1 MTVRTD
7 IHYSI
12 LMSEYNAK
20 VGRWGGNLIQAAR
33 ARAIINSPRRGR
45 HKTENLWAQHRATTK
60 FRLGGNAY
68 RIGLVLENNA
78 SYARYVHEGTKGIN
92 GFIFPNHDYFV
103 FPGSEIGKS
112 RKNVRLEYVKG
123 QPAKPWLRE
132 ALQTQLRVAGVPK
145 QVRQLQIGRG

>member
-1 MTVRTD
+1 M
-7 IHYSI
+7 
-12 LMSEYNAK
+12 
-20 VGRWGGNLIQAAR
+20 
-33 ARAIINSPRRGR
+33 
-45 HKTENLWAQHRATTK
+45 
-60 FRLGGNAY
+60 
-68 RIGLVLENNA
+68 
-78 SYARYVHEGTKGIN
+78 HEGTKGIN

-145 QVRQLQIGRG
+145 QVRQLQIGW